1 MRRRP
6 PRATSVDAKE
16 AGEPQVAPVGGP
28 KARSRPG
35 DTQLMDLKPKQDTY
49 VLLVDDE
56 EQVRRLLHKVLD
68 RQGYRC
74 IVAGSYDEAVQRM
87 SEQSFD
93 LILTDMDMPGRTGL
107 DLLMKVSTEQPEM
120 GSILITGFDD
130 PGVAATAL
138 ELGANAYLVKPF
150 ESNEFLVSV
159 ASAMRRRAAESA
171 YRGQMDRLEEMVR
184 HRTRE
189 MWNYVSQLEQAEKS
203 MKSLQEETI
212 QRLSMAAEFRDDET
226 PRHIQRMSRYCSLI
240 ADRIGE
246 EAERCELIR
255 AAGAMHD
262 VGKIGIPDAILQK
275 PGKLNEAE
283 WEIMQRHCEI
293 GHRILSG
300 TTSEVMNLA
309 ALIALTHHERVD
321 GRGYPQGLRGDEI
334 PLEGK
339 IAAIADVFDALT
351 SDRVYKKA
359 YPLGKALDIMR
370 EGRGT
375 HFDAELLDRFLD
387 VLDGVVEIREQYADH

>member
-1 MRRRP
+1 
-6 PRATSVDAKE
+6 
-16 AGEPQVAPVGGP
+16 
-28 KARSRPG
+28 
-35 DTQLMDLKPKQDTY
+35 MDLKPKQDTY

-87 SEQSFD
+87 SEQEFD

-107 DLLMKVSTEQPEM
+107 DLLMKVSTEHPEM
-120 GSILITGFDD
+120 ASILITGFDD

-138 ELGANAYLVKPF
+138 ELGAYAYLVKPF

-171 YRGQMDRLEEMVR
+171 YRDQMDRLEEMVR

-189 MWNYVSQLEQAEKS
+189 MWNYVAQLEQAEKS
-203 MKSLQEETI
+203 MKALQEETI

-246 EAERCELIR
+246 EPERCELIR

-283 WEIMQRHCEI
+283 WEIMKRHCEI

-309 ALIALTHHERVD
+309 AIIALTHHERVD
-321 GRGYPQGLRGDEI
+321 GKGYPQGLRGDEI
-334 PLEGK
+334 PIEGK

-351 SDRVYKKA
+351 SDNVYRMA
-359 YPLGKALDIMR
+359 IPVAEAIEMM
-370 EGRGT
+370 ESGRGT
-375 HFDAELLDRFLD
+375 QFDAELLDVFLGSRD
-387 VLDGVVEIREQYADH
+387 IVLGIKERYSDGVPDPV

>member
-1 MRRRP
+1 
-6 PRATSVDAKE
+6 
-16 AGEPQVAPVGGP
+16 
-28 KARSRPG
+28 
-35 DTQLMDLKPKQDTY
+35 LMDLKAKEDTY

-68 RQGYRC
+68 RHGYRC
-74 IVAGSYDEAVQRM
+74 IVAGSYDEALQRI
-87 SEQSFD
+87 SEQEFD
-93 LILTDMDMPGRTGL
+93 LVLTDMDMPGRTGL
-107 DLLMKVSTEQPEM
+107 DLLMRISAEYPETA
-120 GSILITGFDD
+120 SILITGYDD
-130 PGVAATAL
+130 HGVAATAL
-138 ELGANAYLVKPF
+138 ELGAYAYMVKPF
-150 ESNEFLVSV
+150 ESNEFLIAV

-171 YRGQMDRLEEMVR
+171 YRNQMDRLEQMVR
-184 HRTRE
+184 HRTQE
-189 MWNYVSQLEQAEKS
+189 MWNYVAQLEQAEKS
-203 MKSLQEETI
+203 MRAVQEETI

-246 EAERCELIR
+246 QAERCELIR

-275 PGKLNEAE
+275 PGKLNDDE
-283 WEIMQRHCEI
+283 WEIMKRHCEI

-300 TTSEVMNLA
+300 TTSEIMNLA
-309 ALIALTHHERVD
+309 AVIALTHHEHVD

-351 SDRVYKKA
+351 SDNVYRA
-359 YPLGKALDIMR
+359 AIPVSEAIEIM
-370 EGRGT
+370 EAARGT
-375 HFDAELLDRFLD
+375 QFDAELLDVFLGSKD
-387 VLDGVVEIREQYADH
+387 VVLGIKERYSDGVPNPV